1 MCDYNEVKKEVV
13 VEERYCYEEEVEL
26 TVHKTS
32 MFNQGDG
39 FIVYDSKGDI
49 VFRVDTCS
57 PTKNRLLLM
66 DTFGKPLLTLL
77 PKRPTLHH
85 RWEGFLGEKSNDQQQ
100 LQPIF
105 NIWKS
110 TLIGRSSLN
119 VEINGGSHAKYQIEG
134 CFSERSCTIYHVTSS
149 DHGDALTESVAT
161 IKRKVEPT
169 RKIVLGRDVFSLV
182 LKAGYDAA
190 FVMGL
195 VLALDRIDG
204 DDVVA
209 PIECHNKDI
218 DA

>member
-1 MCDYNEVKKEVV
+1 
-13 VEERYCYEEEVEL
+13 
-26 TVHKTS
+26 

-49 VFRVDTCS
+49 VFRVDTYA

-66 DTFGKPLLTLL
+66 DAFGKPLLTLL
-77 PKRPTLHH
+77 P
-85 RWEGFLGEKSNDQQQ
+85 
-100 LQPIF
+100 
-105 NIWKS
+105 KS

-119 VEINGGSHAKYQIEG
+119 VEINGGSNAMYQIEG
-134 CFSERSCTIYHVTSS
+134 CFSERNCTIYHVTSS
-149 DHGDALTESVAT
+149 DHGDALKESVAT

-209 PIECHNKDI
+209 PIECHKDI